1 MATKIQKWGNSLG
14 VRLPK
19 DVVQKLHLKEGSEV
33 LVREGDRQIV
43 IEQAQIKEKII
54 RKNMWKEF
62 VVPTKK
68 KRENV
73 SEHIDQILYG
83 ASSR

>member
-33 LVREGDRQIV
+33 FVREGDRQII
-43 IEQAQIKEKII
+43 IEQAQIKEKIVG
-54 RKNMWKEF
+54 KDMWKEF

-68 KRENV
+68 KTENV

-83 ASSR
+83 ASS